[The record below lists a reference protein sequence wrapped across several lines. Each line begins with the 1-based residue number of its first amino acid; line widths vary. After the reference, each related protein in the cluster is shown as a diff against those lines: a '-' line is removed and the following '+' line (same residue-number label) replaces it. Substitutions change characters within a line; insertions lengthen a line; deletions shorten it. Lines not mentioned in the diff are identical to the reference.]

1 MTTISN
7 SPGVTAEQAAG
18 QLARQITA
26 EREARGWTQATLA
39 GRAGVSKAAVSRI
52 ERGEMSP
59 TAVTLLRLAGAFDLT
74 LAGLLLRAEG
84 GAGGREHERLSR
96 AAQQPGW
103 RDPDTGYTRR
113 QLFATPTHP
122 LEAVQVTLPAG
133 ASVTLPAGSYAH
145 IAQLLWVQSGEL
157 RLTEHR
163 TPDLTWM
170 LAAGDCLGFGTPCDV
185 TFENPAGQPCT
196 YAVFLARR

>member
-1 MTTISN
+1 MSTISN
-7 SPGVTAEQAAG
+7 TGGDAAEEAA
-18 QLARQITA
+18 QRLARQITA

-84 GAGGREHERLSR
+84 GGGREHERLSR
-96 AAQQPGW
+96 AAQQPEW
-103 RDPDTGYTRR
+103 RDPATGYTRR
-113 QLFATPTHP
+113 QLFATPAHP

-133 ASVTLPAGSYAH
+133 ASVTLPASSYAH
-145 IAQLLWVQSGEL
+145 IQQVVWVQSGEL
-157 RLTEHR
+157 RLTER
-163 TPDLTWM
+163 RAPDLTWM
-170 LAAGDCLGFGTPCDV
+170 LAAGDSLGFGTPCDV
-185 TFENPAGQPCT
+185 TFENPGTQPCT

>member
-7 SPGVTAEQAAG
+7 SPDVTAEQAAG

-74 LAGLLLRAEG
+74 LAGLLLRAES
-84 GAGGREHERLSR
+84 AGGGEHERLSR
-96 AAQQPGW
+96 AAQQPEW

-113 QLFATPTHP
+113 QLFAAPTHP
-122 LEAVQVTLPAG
+122 LETVQVTLPAG
-133 ASVTLPAGSYAH
+133 ASVTLPASSYAH
-145 IAQLLWVQSGEL
+145 IQQLVWVQSGEL
-157 RLTEHR
+157 RLTER
-163 TPDLTWM
+163 RAPDLTWD
-170 LAAGDCLGFGTPCDV
+170 LAAGDCLGFGAPCDV
-185 TFENPAGQPCT
+185 TFENPAEQPCT
-196 YAVFLARR
+196 YAVFVARR

>member
-7 SPGVTAEQAAG
+7 PSDVTAEQAAG
-18 QLARQITA
+18 RLARQITA

-84 GAGGREHERLSR
+84 AGAREHERLSR
-96 AAQQPGW
+96 AAQQPEW

-113 QLFATPTHP
+113 QLFAAPTHP

-133 ASVTLPAGSYAH
+133 ASVTLPASSYAH
-145 IAQLLWVQSGEL
+145 IAQVLWVQSGEL
-157 RLTEHR
+157 CLTERR

-170 LAAGDCLGFGTPCDV
+170 LAAGDGLGFGTPCDV
-185 TFENPAGQPCT
+185 TFENPGTQPCM

>member
-1 MTTISN
+1 MIRN
-7 SPGVTAEQAAG
+7 DGEEGAVQAAG

-84 GAGGREHERLSR
+84 GAGEREHERLSR
-96 AAQQPGW
+96 AAQQPEW
-103 RDPDTGYTRR
+103 RDPATGYTRR
-113 QLFATPTHP
+113 QLFAAPTHP

-133 ASVTLPAGSYAH
+133 ASVTLPARSYAH
-145 IAQLLWVQSGEL
+145 IQQLLWVQSGEL

-163 TPDLTWM
+163 APDLTWD

-185 TFENPAGQPCT
+185 TFENPGPHPCT